1 MKKIDEKKNKFN
13 PGIRITIFFVFFA
26 LLFFSLGLWQIE
38 RGQAKTNIL
47 NDFEKN
53 LQEEPSY
60 LNQESQKWDRVYVEG
75 EWTSSNQIL
84 IDNVINRGVAGYKVL
99 TPLRMSETDQ
109 LILVDRGWIKQNR
122 LRDQLPDIK
131 LIEAN
136 ELVSGILETPE
147 LGLVLSE
154 DLVSKEWPKISQT
167 KNLDVISNEFD
178 EYVFPMIL
186 LADPT
191 LKNSLEYIK
200 ITPTNMTPIKHYGYS
215 GQWFL
220 MFLVLCFMYVWYGY
234 KRNA

>member
-1 MKKIDEKKNKFN
+1 MKKNKFN

-75 EWTSSNQIL
+75 EWASSNQIL

-136 ELVSGILETPE
+136 EIVSGILESPE

>member
-1 MKKIDEKKNKFN
+1 MKKNKFN

-26 LLFFSLGLWQIE
+26 LLFFTLGLWQIE

-75 EWTSSNQIL
+75 EWVSSNQIL
-84 IDNVINRGVAGYKVL
+84 IDNVINRGIAGYKVL
-99 TPLRMSETDQ
+99 TPLRISETDQ
-109 LILVDRGWIKQNR
+109 LLLVDRGWIKQNR
-122 LRDQLPDIK
+122 FRDQLPDIK

-136 ELVSGILETPE
+136 EVVSGILEIPE